1 MIMKTLKL
9 FFAFLFVAGA
19 LVAQQVDR
27 DKVVIESGTAT
38 W

>member
-1 MIMKTLKL
+1 MKTLKL
-9 FFAFLFVAGA
+9 LFVFLFVAGA

-27 DKVVIESGTAT
+27 DKVIIESATGT

>member
-1 MIMKTLKL
+1 MKNLKL
-9 FFAFLFVAGA
+9 MFALCFFAVT

-27 DKVVIESGTAT
+27 DKVIIESATGT

>member
-1 MIMKTLKL
+1 MKTLKL
-9 FFAFLFVAGA
+9 LFAFLFVAGA

-27 DKVVIESGTAT
+27 DKVIIESATGT

>member
-1 MIMKTLKL
+1 MKNLILL
-9 FFAFLFVAGA
+9 FALSLIAVT

-27 DKVVIESGTAT
+27 DKVIIESATGT